1 MSHPE
6 TPPLSIGHCPACGSY
21 TFPSTSWGCRRCGQ
35 APLDAVPLPQHA
47 RLINFVTLHA
57 EIVPGL
63 PVPCVIG
70 ELEIAPGVVEEALID
85 VQAESQ
91 LVLGMTMQA
100 VPRAAERGS
109 LAWAFRPM
117 DGATA

>member
-1 MSHPE
+1 MSLTD
-6 TPPLSIGHCPACGSY
+6 TPSLQIGHCSTCGSY
-21 TFPSTSWGCRRCGQ
+21 TFPSTSWGCRCCGQ
-35 APLDAVPLPQHA
+35 APLAAVPLPQPA
-47 RLINFVTLHA
+47 RLINFVTLNA

-70 ELEIAPGVVEEALID
+70 ELEIAPGVVEEGLLD
-85 VQAESQ
+85 VSDESE
-91 LVLGMTMQA
+91 LALGMTMQA

-109 LAWAFRPM
+109 VAWAFRPM